1 MILLSLCI
9 DAKVKWKP
17 RLGEVHEIPSD
28 RNLKFNYNTLNDKIT
43 TNFDNTELHLFF
55 KYYNKLEDVED
66 VDFSESKSN
75 LDVVDPNS
83 KTIKKDNQEL
93 QALDHEFI
101 QNLVNYGNST
111 VRTFLVIRHY
121 IS

>member
-1 MILLSLCI
+1 M
-9 DAKVKWKP
+9 
-17 RLGEVHEIPSD
+17 HEIPSD

-55 KYYNKLEDVED
+55 KYYNKLDDVED